1 MRMKFDMCWVDGFQ
15 SEHELCWSFLQTIC
29 VVFPVS
35 CIRRCS
41 IAFLHNGGCDSRIGM
56 RCFPEHV
63 CEVFFC
69 TWLALMI
76 VAFVLLQAEWLRN
89 LAQRQ
94 QQLHQ
99 QQHMLQQQH
108 AVAEA
113 AYVNVSAKRMGNGA
127 TPIPGIPGMGMA
139 GPMGTSMG
147 PNIPGA
153 VVGGGLAMGFGGPMV
168 PGMAG
173 NRALTPN
180 TPPSP
185 DSDGGQNGL
194 SLSPMQYGMDGSLRG
209 RKRGPDG
216 PVEKV
221 VERRQRRMIKNRESA
236 ARSRARKQVRQS
248 YNFMKGVGRMDL
260 H

>member
-1 MRMKFDMCWVDGFQ
+1 M
-15 SEHELCWSFLQTIC
+15 
-29 VVFPVS
+29 
-35 CIRRCS
+35 S
-41 IAFLHNGGCDSRIGM
+41 I
-56 RCFPEHV
+56 
-63 CEVFFC
+63 
-69 TWLALMI
+69 
-76 VAFVLLQAEWLRN
+76 VLLQAEWLRN

-127 TPIPGIPGMGMA
+127 SPIPGMPGMGMA

-173 NRALTPN
+173 NMTLTPN

-248 YNFMKGVGRMDL
+248 YNFMKGVCNMGL